1 MSILLF
7 IHDQVDSIWLFGF
20 CDLSEETSGTTA
32 TFVVVDG
39 WTVTAAD
46 VGDSI
51 CILDSQGGV
60 VSLLIV
66 DHRLE
71 ENAEEWVHFCI
82 SHRSN
87 SYKSSE

>member
-1 MSILLF
+1 M
-7 IHDQVDSIWLFGF
+7 
-20 CDLSEETSGTTA
+20 
-32 TFVVVDG
+32 VDG
-39 WTVTAAD
+39 WTVTASSI
-46 VGDSI
+46 GDSI
-51 CILDSQGGV
+51 CILDSRGGV

-71 ENAEEWVHFCI
+71 ENDEERVHLCI